1 MKNKNWDTGIYEH
14 KKFSRLRMPYKKLIK
29 NFERNFNTNELIEYF
44 PIFAGELTLSRYLTI
59 YEYYK
64 KTQNLTGH
72 IGEVGSY
79 KGASLIFLGKL
90 VSMFEKN
97 SLTMVHGFDWFK
109 GNIPDKNNDAKYLK
123 KFSEKH
129 NYQKLLNVIKDQ
141 NLDNL
146 IKVHKLDVTKELKK
160 FFSKKEN
167 SHIFFK
173 FVFLDSG
180 TYKVT
185 KSAIKVMWD
194 RLVPGGIMVFD
205 QLYFE
210 LAPGE
215 TRAKNQTLAK
225 FKVKKIPNSWMP
237 NGYILKK

>member
-1 MKNKNWDTGIYEH
+1 MSNKSWDTGIYEH
-14 KKFSRLRMPYKKLIK
+14 KKFDKLRKPYKKLLK
-29 NFERNFNTNELIEYF
+29 NFEKNYEINEFIECF
-44 PIFAGELTLSRYLTI
+44 PIFTGELTLSRYLTI

-64 KTQNLTGH
+64 KIQNLAGH

-123 KFSEKH
+123 KYSEKH
-129 NYQKLLNVIKDQ
+129 SHQKLLRVIKDQ

-146 IKVHKLDVTKELKK
+146 IKVHKLDVTKKLKN
-160 FFSKKEN
+160 FFIKKEN

-173 FVFLDSG
+173 FIFLDSG

-185 KSAIKVMWD
+185 KKALEVMWD
-194 RLVPGGIMVFD
+194 RLVPGGILVFD

-210 LAPGE
+210 LGPGE
-215 TRAKNQTLAK
+215 TLAKNELLSN
-225 FKVKKIPNSWMP
+225 FKAKKIPNSWMP
-237 NGYILKK
+237 NAYIIKK